1 MSTIITTK
9 RKQLGGVLLLLVFVG
24 LIFGYYVSAPDA
36 KTPVSEPLENTT
48 ARATTTTTTGTTFK
62 SAAEEQEPAL
72 EPAPSSTS
80 SIKPEPT
87 LPEAELA
94 HLSDVFLSSL
104 YPLFQYDFP
113 LDREGRLAIDAFV
126 ASMPEGLSDEGLDAV
141 SAMIQSQLR
150 TPEAEDLAFIITHLY
165 RLEQEEARMLSEG
178 EPITTMEG
186 QLEAQERLSRLR
198 EEWFGPE
205 LSARLFPGAED
216 IRGALYEGA
225 GPSTK
230 ESSPDDTG
238 SDEPP
243 ESLTEAR
250 AELAD
255 IERAW
260 ERRYQEFLA
269 DKQVIDRAS
278 LDQSEKDQQI
288 EALFRQHYTPQEL
301 EAAKAFDQSRQ

>member
-1 MSTIITTK
+1 
-9 RKQLGGVLLLLVFVG
+9 LLLLVLAG
-24 LIFGYYVSAPDA
+24 LFFGYYFLAPDG
-36 KTPVSEPLENTT
+36 KTPSSEPLE
-48 ARATTTTTTGTTFK
+48 
-62 SAAEEQEPAL
+62 SAAESADEERAPAL
-72 EPAPSSTS
+72 ESIPSSTS
-80 SIKPEPT
+80 SINPENMADGANGSAVVTPEPT
-87 LPEAELA
+87 LQEAELA
-94 HLSDVFLSSL
+94 HLNDVFLSSL

-113 LDREGRLAIDAFV
+113 LDREGRSAIDVFV
-126 ASMPEGLSDEGLDAV
+126 ASMPDGLNDEDLDAV
-141 SAMIQSQLR
+141 SAMIQAQLR

-216 IRGALYEGA
+216 IRDSADVSAEQSPPDGA
-225 GPSTK
+225 GS
-230 ESSPDDTG
+230 E
-238 SDEPP
+238 EPP
-243 ESLTEAR
+243 ESLNEAQ

-255 IERAW
+255 IEQAW
-260 ERRYQEFLA
+260 ERRYQAFLA
-269 DKQVIDRAS
+269 DKQVIDRAG